1 MHLWRINRYASD
13 DLIQDA
19 VTHVFVLVLWLGIG
33 SERSQSQELHF
44 KKLETC
50 LYFARELVRRYGY
63 PEPSDRATAYCLP
76 KEVDPQKTKI
86 Y

>member
-1 MHLWRINRYASD
+1 MHLWRINRYAAD
-13 DLIQDA
+13 DPHKDA
-19 VTHVFVLVLWLGIG
+19 VTHVFVLILWLGVG
-33 SERSQSQELHF
+33 SERVQSQELHF